1 MNRFAF
7 VILPL
12 LLISTSGLAGQAD
25 TVLHKTFSG
34 LIIDDS
40 LGYTLPSVH
49 LWNESTRLGSISND
63 SGEFSIHVRGH
74 DTIVFSTIG
83 YHSYVIVV
91 SPPLNQQAVI
101 RLKPKKYEIGEV
113 VVRRFRNYESFKYQV
128 LHHVLPEPA
137 AAQSTSYIKLS
148 STTAALDQDRE
159 RAIKDKVES
168 GRIGYIT
175 PLGKGVD
182 REKAFKEKI
191 RTLEKREEVI
201 HAKFN
206 RVMVGELTQLEGD
219 QLTEFIALCNF
230 SDEYLFETDLY
241 TIVEAMYAKLE
252 DYLSMADTVR
262 TAN

>member
-1 MNRFAF
+1 MSRFVI
-7 VILPL
+7 VILPF
-12 LLISTSGLAGQAD
+12 LLISTPRLAGQAD
-25 TVLHKTFSG
+25 TTLHKSFSG
-34 LIIDDS
+34 TIIDDS
-40 LGYTLPSVH
+40 LGHTLPSVH
-49 LWNESTRLGSISND
+49 LWNESTRTGSISNAA
-63 SGEFSIHVRGH
+63 GEFSIHVRGR

-83 YHSYVIVV
+83 YHSYVIVL

-101 RLKPKKYEIGEV
+101 GLKPKKYEIGEV

-128 LHHVLPEPA
+128 LHHALPEPV

-148 STTAALDQDRE
+148 STAAALDQDRE

-191 RTLEKREEVI
+191 RRLEKRERVI

-230 SDEYLFETDLY
+230 SDEYLFETDFY
-241 TIVEAMYAKLE
+241 TIIEAMYVKLE

-262 TAN
+262 TTN